1 MSETQIIIP
10 SLNFRDIKKL
20 SIHLLSKIKPVFG
33 EWWWYAI
40 IHKNVQDHCH
50 LEIYAIIRKWNYFHS
65 VPILFRIRKSSNNI
79 LYIDYYLISGNP
91 YNSMKWSI
99 HLISPFSDYSIQI
112 SNAALTSIYLNN
124 NVLAS
129 IAKEK

>member
-50 LEIYAIIRKWNYFHS
+50 LEINAMVYKWNYFHS
-65 VPILFRIRKSSNNI
+65 VPILFRIRNNYI
-79 LYIDYYLISGNP
+79 LYIDYHLISGNP

-99 HLISPFSDYSIQI
+99 YLISAFSYYSIQI